1 MPPWSFLDYR
11 PLIKEIRHMKP
22 TPYPLKNPHTLNIAG
37 RLNDIDRAAM
47 IVNGVRASLA
57 AFNYAIQSGGI
68 DEGDTTALLRLT
80 NLELEAVSEM
90 LMAISLEV
98 DHV

>member
-1 MPPWSFLDYR
+1 
-11 PLIKEIRHMKP
+11 MKR
-22 TPYPLKNPHTLNIAG
+22 TPYPLKNPHTLNVAG

-90 LMAISLEV
+90 LMAISLEA
-98 DHV
+98 DYE